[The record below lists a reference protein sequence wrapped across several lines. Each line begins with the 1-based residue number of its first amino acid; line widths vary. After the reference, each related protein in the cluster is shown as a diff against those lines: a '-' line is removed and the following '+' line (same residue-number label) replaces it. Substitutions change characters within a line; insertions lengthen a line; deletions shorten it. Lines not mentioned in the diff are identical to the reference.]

1 MNTRSRRMCDHQF
14 GFATL
19 RQPARLLPRTGD
31 CALLT
36 NMFQPAVTPIADYE
50 PPARGGP
57 PGLPAIVAH
66 RPRTAGR
73 PAQEQP
79 GRTAC
84 SARASGNGGDDARA
98 AAIFADAAL
107 RRVLE
112 VIDRR
117 RPLAQLRPL
126 LDGAL
131 VDTLLPAARRGEGV
145 GSARRGE
152 GVGSARLRR
161 VRAQSVRADGTAA
174 EVAANY
180 TRGERVYAIACRV
193 EQVSTATGPRW
204 QVVALHLG

>member
-1 MNTRSRRMCDHQF
+1 
-14 GFATL
+14 
-19 RQPARLLPRTGD
+19 
-31 CALLT
+31 
-36 NMFQPAVTPIADYE
+36 MFQPAVTPIADYE

-73 PAQEQP
+73 PAQERP
-79 GRTAC
+79 GRIAC

-131 VDTLLPAARRGEGV
+131 VDTLLPAARRGD
-145 GSARRGE
+145 

-193 EQVSTATGPRW
+193 EQVTGTTGPRW